1 MNQKEVKVPEV
12 IEALDKLTF
21 RLNSRE
27 KLSSEAASK
36 AYRHTKYVQEE
47 NYYERVIHR
56 GLSELFLVYP
66 QFNVG
71 GFWALRIDIDINEC
85 VGIEIKL
92 EVELTSI
99 NIQRLLGQVVYYQTR
114 KYGKNLIVVIV
125 GRSENYKKVP
135 KIVELEYI
143 LSTLGITLYYL
154 NPFLRLILE

>member
-21 RLNSRE
+21 RLNSRQ
-27 KLSSEAASK
+27 KLLSEAASK
-36 AYRHTKYVQEE
+36 AYPHTRYLQPEV
-47 NYYERVIHR
+47 YYERIIYYD
-56 GLSELFLVYP
+56 LSDLFLVFR

-99 NIQRLLGQVVYYQTR
+99 NIQRLFGQVVYYQTR
-114 KYGKNLIVVIV
+114 KYDKNLIVVVV
-125 GRSENYKKVP
+125 GGSENYKRVP
-135 KIVELEYI
+135 KLVELEYI
-143 LSTLGITLYYL
+143 LSTLGVTFYYL
-154 NPFLRLILE
+154 NPFSRFILE